1 MKRKLRFSSLE
12 FGIEI
17 VFSVNKC
24 MNCTVDDALSVP
36 VSYTGSGRLEAE

>member
-1 MKRKLRFSSLE
+1 M
-12 FGIEI
+12 EI

-24 MNCTVDDALSVP
+24 MNCAVDGALSVL